1 MSDKKSSEQ
10 NYDKFRSG
18 DIDFQGNLD
27 ETKTSNWGPSSDWT
41 TQIYEQ
47 EYKPLNKIVKIVIKY
62 GIIFLVILFAL
73 DQGTQYVRNT
83 LCQWGLDKFCEIE
96 YNSPDH

>member
-47 EYKPLNKIVKIVIKY
+47 E
-62 GIIFLVILFAL
+62 
-73 DQGTQYVRNT
+73 
-83 LCQWGLDKFCEIE
+83 
-96 YNSPDH
+96 